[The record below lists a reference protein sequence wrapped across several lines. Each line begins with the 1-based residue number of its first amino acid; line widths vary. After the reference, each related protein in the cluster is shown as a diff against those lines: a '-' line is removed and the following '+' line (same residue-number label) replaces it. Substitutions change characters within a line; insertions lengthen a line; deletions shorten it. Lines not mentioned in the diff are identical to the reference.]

1 MAVLFKSLQLITDT
15 EISKP
20 ADYFFNGEFISNVL
34 PNEEQDVE
42 IIDCAGL
49 FASKGWVD
57 LKCFNGEPGLEH
69 KEDLQSLNEALSIS
83 GFSKAVLLPN
93 TVPSVQSK
101 NEVEFIR
108 NKSKYF
114 FSDIVI
120 QASVTHN
127 NQGDDLTEI
136 LDLHHHG
143 VNVFGDGLT
152 PISNSD
158 RLMKVL
164 QYLQKFDGILFD
176 NSYDPLLAIFGQM
189 HEGNVSTR
197 LGLKGIPA
205 LAEEV
210 AVQKNLEILRYAGGN
225 IHFQTISTAGAVRMI
240 REAKEEGLSVTA
252 DVSIYQLLFSEDD
265 LVTFDTN
272 MKVAP
277 PFRGEQDRN
286 ALIEGLKD
294 GTIDA
299 IVSNH
304 RPHDMDAKHIEFD
317 YASDGMLG
325 LQTFLPGLVKLS
337 DELTWPLLIK
347 KITSGP
353 LKVLREQN
361 DSEALQSLTIFNPEE
376 NWIYDR
382 KTNKSLS
389 SNSPWWGQ
397 NLLGKV
403 RYVINGSKFLRF
415 DK

>member
-15 EISKP
+15 EISKS
-20 ADYFFNGEFISNVL
+20 ADYFFNGESLVKASNY
-34 PNEEQDVE
+34 NEQVSEV
-42 IIDCAGL
+42 IDCSGL
-49 FASKGWVD
+49 YGSKGWVD

-69 KEDLQSLNEALSIS
+69 KEDLQSLNESLSQS
-83 GFSKAVLLPN
+83 GFVKAVLLPN

-108 NKSKYF
+108 NKSREF

-143 VNVFGDGLT
+143 VKVFGDGLT

-176 NSYDPLLAIFGQM
+176 HSYDPLLAIFGQM
-189 HEGNVSTR
+189 HEGHVSTR

-210 AVQKNLEILRYAGGN
+210 AIQKNLEILRYTGGN
-225 IHFQTISTAGAVRMI
+225 IHFQTISTEGAVRMI
-240 REAKEEGLSVTA
+240 REAKKEGLAVTA
-252 DVSIYQLLFSEDD
+252 DVSLYQLLFSEDD

-272 MKVAP
+272 MKVEP
-277 PFRGEQDRN
+277 PFRGQNDRN
-286 ALIEGLKD
+286 ALLEGLKD

-317 YASDGMLG
+317 YASHGMLG

-337 DELTWPLLIK
+337 EELTWPQLIS

-353 LKVLREQN
+353 LKVLREVES
-361 DSEALQSLTIFNPEE
+361 SEKLNSLTIFDPEE
-376 NWIYDR
+376 LWVFDR
-382 KTNKSLS
+382 STNLSLS

-397 NLLGKV
+397 NLQGKV
-403 RYVINGSKFLRF
+403 KFVVNGSKFLRF

>member
-1 MAVLFKSLQLITDT
+1 MAVLFTSLHLITDK

-20 ADYFFNGEFISNVL
+20 ADYFYDNGKITPADGRHEA
-34 PNEEQDVE
+34 DE
-42 IIDCAGL
+42 IIDCSGL
-49 FASKGWVD
+49 YASLGWVD

-69 KEDLQSLNEALSIS
+69 KEDLQSLNESLSHS
-83 GFSKAVLLPN
+83 GFVKAVLLPN

-108 NKSKYF
+108 NKSLNF

-120 QASVTHN
+120 QASVTVN

-143 VNVFGDGLT
+143 VRVFGDGLN

-176 NSYDPLLAIFGQM
+176 HSYDPLLALFGQM
-189 HEGNVSTR
+189 HEGIVSTQ

-205 LAEEV
+205 LAEEI

-225 IHFQTISTAGAVRMI
+225 IHFQTISTARTVDLI
-240 REAKEEGLSVTA
+240 RKAKSDGLSVTA
-252 DVSIYQLLFSEDD
+252 DVSLYQLIFSEND

-272 MKVAP
+272 MKVEP
-277 PFRGEQDRN
+277 PFRGELDRK
-286 ALIEGLKD
+286 ALLEGLND

-304 RPHDMDAKHIEFD
+304 RPHDTDSKHIEFD
-317 YASDGMLG
+317 YAGIGMVG
-325 LQTFLPGLVKLS
+325 LQTFLPALVQLS
-337 DELTWPLLIK
+337 EEISWPVLVD
-347 KITSGP
+347 KITRGP
-353 LKVLREQN
+353 QRVLGRSTGQEELH
-361 DSEALQSLTIFNPEE
+361 SMTIFNPKEE
-376 NWIYDR
+376 WIYDR
-382 KTNKSLS
+382 KTNRSSS
-389 SNSPWWGQ
+389 SNSPWWGKK
-397 NLLGKV
+397 LTGKIKFV
-403 RYVINGSKFLRF
+403 VNGSKFLRF

>member
-20 ADYFFNGEFISNVL
+20 ADYFFDGKSLIKSSNQ
-34 PNEEQDVE
+34 EQYSE
-42 IIDCAGL
+42 IIDCTGL
-49 FASKGWVD
+49 YASRGWVD

-69 KEDLQSLNEALSIS
+69 KENLESLDECLSHS
-83 GFSKAVLLPN
+83 GFVKAVLLPN
-93 TVPSVQSK
+93 TLPPVQSK

-108 NKSKYF
+108 NKSLKF

-120 QASVTHN
+120 QASVTLN
-127 NQGDDLTEI
+127 NQGEDLTEI

-143 VNVFGDGLT
+143 VNIFGDGLT

-158 RLMKVL
+158 RMMKVL
-164 QYLQKFDGILFD
+164 QYLQKFNGILFD
-176 NSYDPLLAIFGQM
+176 HSYDPLLAIFGQM
-189 HEGNVSTR
+189 HEGHVSTR

-225 IHFQTISTAGAVRMI
+225 IHFQTISTAGAVKMI
-240 REAKEEGLSVTA
+240 RAAKEEGLSVTA
-252 DVSIYQLLFSEDD
+252 DVSLYQLLFSEDD

-272 MKVAP
+272 MKVDP
-277 PFRGEQDRN
+277 PLRGEQDRN

-294 GTIDA
+294 GIIDA

-304 RPHDMDAKHIEFD
+304 RPHDTDSKHIEFD
-317 YASDGMLG
+317 YASNGMLG

-337 DELTWPLLIK
+337 AELPWPLLMST
-347 KITSGP
+347 ITSGP
-353 LKVLREQN
+353 LKVLRMEESG
-361 DSEALQSLTIFNPEE
+361 DGIKSLTIFDPEE
-376 NWIYDR
+376 YWTYNR
-382 KTNKSLS
+382 ATNKSMS

-397 NLLGKV
+397 QLQGKV
-403 RYVINGSKFLRF
+403 KYVINGAKFLRF

>member
-1 MAVLFKSLQLITDT
+1 MAVLFKSLQLITDK
-15 EISKP
+15 EISAP
-20 ADYFFNGEFISNVL
+20 ADYFFDNQSLTLAAGNV
-34 PNEEQDVE
+34 PQDTE
-42 IIDCAGL
+42 IIECTGL
-49 FASKGWVD
+49 YASHGWVD

-69 KEDLQSLNEALSIS
+69 KEDLQSLDESLGCS
-83 GFSKAVLLPN
+83 GFVKAVLLPN
-93 TVPSVQSK
+93 TLPSVQSK

-108 NKSKYF
+108 NKSRNF

-127 NQGDDLTEI
+127 NQGEDLTEI

-143 VNVFGDGLT
+143 VNVYGDGLT

-176 NSYDPLLAIFGQM
+176 HSYDPLLAIFGQM

-210 AVQKNLEILRYAGGN
+210 AIQKNLEILRYAGGN

-240 REAKEEGLSVTA
+240 GEAKKEGLAVTA
-252 DVSIYQLLFSEDD
+252 DVSLYQLLFSEYD

-272 MKVAP
+272 MKVDP
-277 PFRGEQDRN
+277 PFRGEKDRS

-317 YASDGMLG
+317 YASHGMLG

-337 DELTWPLLIK
+337 TELPWSLLIS

-353 LKVLREQN
+353 LKVLRQD
-361 DSEALQSLTIFNPEE
+361 DSSEKIQSLTIFNTEE
-376 NWIYDR
+376 NWVYDR
-382 KTNKSLS
+382 STNKSLS

-397 NLLGKV
+397 QLQGKV
-403 RYVINGSKFLRF
+403 KYVINGSKFLRF

>member
-15 EISKP
+15 EISKS
-20 ADYFFNGEFISNVL
+20 ADYFFNGESLVKASNY
-34 PNEEQDVE
+34 NEQVSEV
-42 IIDCAGL
+42 IDCSGL
-49 FASKGWVD
+49 YGSKGWVD

-69 KEDLQSLNEALSIS
+69 KEDLQSLNESLSQS
-83 GFSKAVLLPN
+83 GFVKAVLLPN

-108 NKSKYF
+108 NKSREF

-143 VNVFGDGLT
+143 VKVFGDGLT

-176 NSYDPLLAIFGQM
+176 HSYDPLLAIFGQM

-210 AVQKNLEILRYAGGN
+210 AIQKNLEILRYTGGN
-225 IHFQTISTAGAVRMI
+225 IHFQTISTEGAVRMI
-240 REAKEEGLSVTA
+240 REAKKEGLAVTA
-252 DVSIYQLLFSEDD
+252 DVSLYQLLFSEDD

-272 MKVAP
+272 MKVEP
-277 PFRGEQDRN
+277 PFRGQNDRN
-286 ALIEGLKD
+286 ALLEGLKD

-317 YASDGMLG
+317 YASHGMLG

-337 DELTWPLLIK
+337 DELTWSQLIS

-353 LKVLREQN
+353 LKVLREVES
-361 DSEALQSLTIFNPEE
+361 SEKLNSLTIFDPEE
-376 NWIYDR
+376 LWVFDR
-382 KTNKSLS
+382 STNLSLS

-397 NLLGKV
+397 NLQGKV
-403 RYVINGSKFLRF
+403 KFVVNGSKFLRF